1 MSALEQLREVLVLE
15 GVLDRLMARDDD
27 LKRVRRYFLHSKG
40 KQSFTHS
47 KGTPEWMRTE
57 KETFFQLTKRFPLI
71 VEDCRQTVFTQP
83 RVSIQKIGRRRDH
96 KGCICLPCRQ
106 RKNAAIWGEIIRL
119 YFRHGFSAAEV
130 AGHLKLKGK
139 SAVDRLAQKIRMF
152 GDGKRLDNRPRKV
165 RQRWSPGRP
174 RKSTGSSTQPA

>member
-1 MSALEQLREVLVLE
+1 MSALEQLRGVLVLE

-27 LKRVRRYFLHSKG
+27 LKRVRRYFAHSKG
-40 KQSFTHS
+40 KQFFTHS
-47 KGTPEWMRTE
+47 KGTPEGMRTE

-71 VEDCRQTVFTQP
+71 VEDCREGVFTEP
-83 RVSIQKIGRRRDH
+83 RVSIQKIGRHQKR
-96 KGCICLPCRQ
+96 CACSPCKQ
-106 RKNAAIWGEIIRL
+106 RKNAALWGEIIRL
-119 YFRHGFSAAEV
+119 YFRHGLTAAEV

-139 SAVDRLAQKIRMF
+139 SAVDRLAQKIRDF

-174 RKSTGSSTQPA
+174 RKSTGSSTHSA